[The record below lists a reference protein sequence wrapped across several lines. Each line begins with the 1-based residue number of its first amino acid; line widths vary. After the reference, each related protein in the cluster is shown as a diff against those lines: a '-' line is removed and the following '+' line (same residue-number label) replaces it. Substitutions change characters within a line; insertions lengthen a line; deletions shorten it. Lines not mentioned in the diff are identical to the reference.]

1 MLRVQQPHVDG
12 SYLVEPHKFKK
23 KLATEVTLWKV
34 YIQKKK
40 TLEQFIKRI
49 MLYFKILL
57 ATRKSL
63 KPNLK
68 QA

>member
-12 SYLVEPHKFKK
+12 SYLVEPHKLKK

-40 TLEQFIKRI
+40 NPWTIYKKNNAIF
-49 MLYFKILL
+49 
-57 ATRKSL
+57 
-63 KPNLK
+63 
-68 QA
+68 